1 MANKKL
7 TLGQSVKITGG
18 KYKKL
23 GTGVLKTLKPTY
35 CDVLFDK
42 DTHKV
47 KIDYIF
53 PVDDMVIDMPEAEQL
68 QDVGQ
73 NPDDFIA
80 GNPEVMKEVEQAE
93 QSVEEMENASGDEAD
108 DIPHPDD
115 EEFDNLSDQITELEK
130 KCEYYISESSVFEA
144 ERDQADSKVMEQSD
158 EIEKLKGKLIAL
170 TGRNQ
175 YLEGICRKLL
185 LP

>member
-53 PVDDMVIDMPEAEQL
+53 PIDDMVIDMPEAEQL

-80 GNPEVMKEVEQAE
+80 GNPEVMKADEE
-93 QSVEEMENASGDEAD
+93 VEEMENASDVAVD
-108 DIPHPDD
+108 DIHEVCHPDD
-115 EEFDNLSDQITELEK
+115 EEFDNLSDQISELEK

-158 EIEKLKGKLIAL
+158 EIEKLKSKLIAL